1 MLSKDSITIINLIK
15 QIWKHLSKRRQRQLI
30 ILPILMTLTGISEI
44 LSIASVAPFLTA
56 LSSNNKDYQITND
69 NYIYSL
75 INNFFN
81 IDALL
86 LLILVFL
93 LCITAAGVLR
103 LLTNFSINFIAAGI
117 ASDFSKKAYDLSLKQ
132 SYRTHINRNSSGIIS
147 SIITNTNST
156 NGVIISFL
164 QLLTSLVIASA
175 LIFSLLRINWIITL
189 SITIFLS
196 LLYLLLII
204 FLKRRLN
211 KLSKTKAK
219 LTDLQTRSLQE
230 GLGSIRDIILDNSQ
244 KFYLNVFA
252 KSDSTLRFLGAKSE
266 FIATSPRYL
275 FEIIAL
281 YLVMIIAYLWTR
293 YTDSNFTILPLLGSM
308 ILGLQRLLP
317 AFQVGYSSWVIV
329 STNLDSIYNLIK
341 LLDQPDNRIKIGNN
355 LFPFTKE
362 IRLKNVSFSYSKN
375 KKYVINNFNL
385 TIKQGERI
393 GIIGPSGSGKSTLA
407 DLIMGLL
414 KPTEGEI
421 KIDGINI
428 HKNKNKNYKVENW
441 YRNISHVPQEIFLAD
456 TNIAENIA
464 LGKARNKIDQVKL
477 EYAINAS
484 KLSDFIEGID
494 DAFKTKVGER
504 GVQLSGGQ
512 RQRIGIARAIYK
524 GGNILILDEATSAL
538 DIKTESKIMETIDK
552 LSSNLTIIIITH
564 RMSNLQSCDRII
576 EINPSQK

>member
-362 IRLKNVSFSYSKN
+362 IRLKNVMNQDNQF
-375 KKYVINNFNL
+375 
-385 TIKQGERI
+385 
-393 GIIGPSGSGKSTLA
+393 
-407 DLIMGLL
+407 
-414 KPTEGEI
+414 
-421 KIDGINI
+421 
-428 HKNKNKNYKVENW
+428 
-441 YRNISHVPQEIFLAD
+441 
-456 TNIAENIA
+456 
-464 LGKARNKIDQVKL
+464 
-477 EYAINAS
+477 
-484 KLSDFIEGID
+484 
-494 DAFKTKVGER
+494 
-504 GVQLSGGQ
+504 
-512 RQRIGIARAIYK
+512 
-524 GGNILILDEATSAL
+524 
-538 DIKTESKIMETIDK
+538 
-552 LSSNLTIIIITH
+552 
-564 RMSNLQSCDRII
+564 
-576 EINPSQK
+576 